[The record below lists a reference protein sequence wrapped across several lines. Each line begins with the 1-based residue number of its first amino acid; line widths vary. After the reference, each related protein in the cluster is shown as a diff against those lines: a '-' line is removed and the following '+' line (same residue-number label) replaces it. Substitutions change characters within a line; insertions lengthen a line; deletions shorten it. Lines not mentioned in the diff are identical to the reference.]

1 MDTVWATGFWPDG
14 FWADG
19 FWSGEEAPPVEVVES
34 NSGGWGFF
42 LRYEEE
48 RDRRR
53 RRKRELEEA
62 EEAVQE
68 LPPVDK
74 EIAQFLHKQ
83 EREDEKRAEVAR
95 LKALVDRY
103 ADEGI
108 EKALNQRA
116 KDALKRLK
124 ERNSFSSTLKF
135 EKELRRQLEEEE
147 MAFMLM
153 LLND

>member
-1 MDTVWATGFWPDG
+1 MAAFDSDAFDVDAFSELAFLFDG
-14 FWADG
+14 
-19 FWSGEEAPPVEVVES
+19 EAPEPEPADTQP
-34 NSGGWGFF
+34 SGGWFF
-42 LRYEEE
+42 MQYDMEM
-48 RDRRR
+48 R
-53 RRKRELEEA
+53 RRKKRREELEEA
-62 EEAVQE
+62 EEATSD
-68 LPPVDK
+68 LPPLEK

-83 EREDEKRAEVAR
+83 EREDEKRAEVER
-95 LKALVDRY
+95 LKVLVDRY

-108 EKALNQRA
+108 EKVLNQRA

-124 ERNSFSSTLKF
+124 ERKSFSSTLKF